1 MTHKHVA
8 SLEPLP
14 PKWSSIEADGGH
26 WIYPVTREH
35 VEFALV
41 IDQGSRFRAAR
52 IMCKGKH
59 KTMNAKMFLSY
70 LQEGWCQY
78 FGIPQVLRLDP
89 AGAFRS
95 KEVELFCDKHEIYLD
110 FIPGEAQETGCL

>member
-26 WIYPVTREH
+26 WIHPVTREH
-35 VEFALV
+35 VKFALV

-59 KTMNAKMFLSY
+59 KTMNAKLDV
-70 LQEGWCQY
+70 
-78 FGIPQVLRLDP
+78 PVLPSRRVVSI
-89 AGAFRS
+89 FRN
-95 KEVELFCDKHEIYLD
+95 
-110 FIPGEAQETGCL
+110 PTGVTARSCRSF